1 MDRRLKPPR
10 AISLGQLK
18 GTFILEGPVNDC
30 RTDWAGLVPT
40 GVASDSRD
48 VRAGDLFVAGPGSR
62 AHGAAFVPSAVQGG
76 AVAVL
81 TDRSGLDVL
90 GDVHVPVL
98 VKEDVGP
105 LAAPIAAAI
114 WGQPAEHLRTVAV
127 TGTHGVATTA
137 NMVHRLFV
145 SSGVHAVEV
154 VSERLTAPQLHRLLA
169 SDPGATDAVL
179 ALPANALRRGAGIGL
194 RPDVVAVAALH
205 DPRPQV
211 LVSLASEVRVLL
223 AAARH
228 RVILLD
234 SDTSAHLADE
244 FPDAV
249 LVALATSPHAHRA
262 TWRVTGVGADGAA
275 SAFTL
280 EGPAGVRHTTTV
292 GRPGTLLLADAAL
305 AVVTSLATGTV
316 DPDLTP
322 GVPVDIPH
330 RMEVLRRRPAVVMD
344 LAATAGELRRVLGS
358 LPHRGRVWC
367 VYPAAAPLERAG
379 RLGVAQALSDSA
391 DRIVLAAAPD
401 GAAALSAL
409 RSCFTPSE
417 AGRVHE
423 AVSVDAAISFARLHA
438 RPEDVVLVAG
448 CGTILR
454 GDGLRE
460 GHS

>member
-1 MDRRLKPPR
+1 VTPPR

-30 RTDWAGLVPT
+30 RPDWAGLVPV
-40 GVASDSRD
+40 GVASDSRE
-48 VRAGDLFVAGPGSR
+48 VRAGDLFVAGPGTRS
-62 AHGAAFVPSAVQGG
+62 HGAAFVPSALRAG

-81 TDRSGLDVL
+81 TDPSGLGVL
-90 GDVHVPVL
+90 GDVRVPIL
-98 VKEDVGP
+98 VKEGAHR

-114 WGQPAEHLRTVAV
+114 WGQPAERLRLVAV

-137 NMVHRLFV
+137 TMVHRLLA
-145 SSGVHAVEV
+145 SCGVQTVGVA
-154 VSERLTAPQLHRLLA
+154 SERLTAPELHRLLA
-169 SDPGATDAVL
+169 SDPGATDAVA
-179 ALPANALRRGAGIGL
+179 ALPAAALRRGAGVGL
-194 RPDVVAVAALH
+194 RPDAVAVAALH
-205 DPRPQV
+205 DPQPQV
-211 LVSLASEVRVLL
+211 LASLAAEVRVLL

-275 SAFTL
+275 STFTL
-280 EGPAGVRHTTTV
+280 HGPGGLRRTTTV

-305 AVVTSLATGTV
+305 AIVTALTAGHV
-316 DPDLTP
+316 DPDLSA
-322 GVPVDIPH
+322 GVPIDLPY
-330 RMEVLRRRPAVVMD
+330 RMEVLRRRPAVVAD
-344 LAATAGELRRVLGS
+344 RAATAVELRRVLSS
-358 LPHRGRVWC
+358 LPDRGRVWC

-379 RLGVAQALSDSA
+379 RLGVAQALSDCA
-391 DRIVLAAAPD
+391 DRIVLAASSD
-401 GAAALSAL
+401 GEGALAAL

-423 AVSVDAAISFARLHA
+423 AASVDAAISFALRHA
-438 RPEDVVLVAG
+438 RPEDIVLVAG

-454 GDGLRE
+454 GECPRE
-460 GHS
+460 GHT